1 MFPEFSLFEFFLPR
15 LWITLQSREVRIGS
29 VQESLAAIALN
40 CLIEHRLHGLLF
52 LIGNLPEYCVG
63 ALAKSNDRSTSC
75 RLHTRGYHARMRIC
89 IQISNASCIWSRLSA
104 HLRIDQTRSGLL
116 LFHFTLTYYLSIQP

>member
-75 RLHTRGYHARMRIC
+75 RLHTRGYHVSMGIC
-89 IQISNASCIWSRLSA
+89 IQKCNASCIYSRFSV
-104 HLRIDQTRSGLL
+104 HLNIDQTRSGLIL
-116 LFHFTLTYYLSIQP
+116 SCCGCTQYLSS